1 MYTIQPGSRTAR
13 GPRPNKSLQT
23 LNPSWPHHPQA
34 PHILHA
40 GTLYLSWR
48 VMTCCSIV
56 SRRPC
61 AIVLLATTIF
71 CLHLR
76 SIAAQKLNAK
86 PASTDPS
93 DAAPSSIFHGDEL
106 QSGRQDLT
114 GDPLPAAPLPKG
126 QAKEQE
132 QEQEQDQDQ
141 DAVAPSSVQPNQ
153 VLGLPPTLTRTA
165 LTGGDK
171 FRIYIHKSFGPP
183 AVILPAFGAGLQ
195 TLNPPNHYPREWK
208 DGAGAFGRIYGY
220 KEADRASRETA
231 QFLTGLLLHED
242 PRYQRSTSTN
252 ALRRTLH
259 ALAFTVVD
267 KTDSGRNTFAASN
280 FASAAAGGFVGMG
293 ILPNGYNDLTHAEQ
307 RMASEFLQIA
317 IGNIAT
323 EFEPQWGPWAKKLRL
338 PKILPAWWVPQHPHQ
353 P

>member
-1 MYTIQPGSRTAR
+1 
-13 GPRPNKSLQT
+13 
-23 LNPSWPHHPQA
+23 
-34 PHILHA
+34 
-40 GTLYLSWR
+40 
-48 VMTCCSIV
+48 MTCCSIV

-71 CLHLR
+71 CLHPR

-114 GDPLPAAPLPKG
+114 GDPLPDAPLPKG
-126 QAKEQE
+126 QAQE

-141 DAVAPSSVQPNQ
+141 DQDAVTPSSVQPNQ

-183 AVILPAFGAGLQ
+183 AVILPAFGAGFQ
-195 TLNPPNHYPREWK
+195 MLNPPNHYPREWK
-208 DGAGAFGRIYGY
+208 DGAAAFGRIYGY
-220 KEADRASRETA
+220 KEADRASRETG
-231 QFLTGLLLHED
+231 QFLTGFLLHED
-242 PRYQRSTSTN
+242 PRYLRSTSTN
-252 ALRRTLH
+252 PLRRTFH
-259 ALAFTVVD
+259 ALAFTVID
-267 KTDSGRNTFAASN
+267 KTDSGRNTLAVSN

-293 ILPNGYNDLTHAEQ
+293 ILPNGYNDATHAEQ

-317 IGNIAT
+317 IGNVAS
-323 EFEPQWGPWAKKLRL
+323 EFEPQWGPLAKKKHLQ
-338 PKILPAWWVPQHPHQ
+338 KILPAWWVPQHSH
-353 P
+353 

>member
-1 MYTIQPGSRTAR
+1 
-13 GPRPNKSLQT
+13 
-23 LNPSWPHHPQA
+23 
-34 PHILHA
+34 
-40 GTLYLSWR
+40 
-48 VMTCCSIV
+48 MTCCSIV

-71 CLHLR
+71 CLHPR

-114 GDPLPAAPLPKG
+114 GDPLPDAPLPKG
-126 QAKEQE
+126 QAQE

-141 DAVAPSSVQPNQ
+141 DQDAVTPSSVQPNQ

-171 FRIYIHKSFGPP
+171 FRIYIH
-183 AVILPAFGAGLQ
+183 
-195 TLNPPNHYPREWK
+195 
-208 DGAGAFGRIYGY
+208 IYGY
-220 KEADRASRETA
+220 KEADRASRETG
-231 QFLTGLLLHED
+231 QFLTGFLLHED
-242 PRYQRSTSTN
+242 PRYLRSTSTN
-252 ALRRTLH
+252 PLRRTFH
-259 ALAFTVVD
+259 ALAFTVID
-267 KTDSGRNTFAASN
+267 KTDSGRNTLAVSN

-293 ILPNGYNDLTHAEQ
+293 ILPNGYNDATHAEQ

-317 IGNIAT
+317 IGNVAS
-323 EFEPQWGPWAKKLRL
+323 EFEPQWGPLAKKKHLQ
-338 PKILPAWWVPQHPHQ
+338 KILPAWWVPQHSH
-353 P
+353 